1 MLVIFWGYPHK
12 FCSLNDL
19 KEAIR
24 IEAAVI
30 GRDMLVKVMVMD
42 NFEEQFL
49 MCLQKDKCHFLE
61 VFFFCK
67 WKIFVFN
74 ILNYMFLKW
83 HELQNVFVLIK
94 TCVFGNLRSCSILK
108 TNHRFCATPE
118 LFSDISGNGCLRD
131 WGINTMSNTFFKP
144 LVFCLCCWTNWHFT
158 QKPAILQRMYKNY
171 LF

>member
-1 MLVIFWGYPHK
+1 MLTWDTHGFSKMMPQYTQQNLYAFGECNISSLSHLTILVTFTTSSFAWSVSACDFWGYPHK

-24 IEAAVI
+24 IEAAVT
-30 GRDMLVKVMVMD
+30 GRDMLVMD

-61 VFFFCK
+61 VFFFCR

-83 HELQNVFVLIK
+83 HELQNVF
-94 TCVFGNLRSCSILK
+94 
-108 TNHRFCATPE
+108 
-118 LFSDISGNGCLRD
+118 
-131 WGINTMSNTFFKP
+131 M
-144 LVFCLCCWTNWHFT
+144 
-158 QKPAILQRMYKNY
+158 
-171 LF
+171 